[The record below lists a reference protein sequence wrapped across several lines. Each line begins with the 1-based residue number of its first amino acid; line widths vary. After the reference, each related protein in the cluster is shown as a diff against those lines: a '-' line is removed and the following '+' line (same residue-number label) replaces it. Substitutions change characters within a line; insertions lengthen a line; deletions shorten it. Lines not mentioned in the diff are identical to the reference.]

1 MAHCAIHTSQG
12 SGSVGPQMKQSLSI
26 LSRTYLLIVL
36 SVFLGL
42 WMPVWGNEYNTERGK
57 VGLAL
62 GGGGTRGYAH
72 IGVLRVLKEHN
83 IPVDLVIGTSMG
95 SIVGGL
101 FSAGIACDQIEKLL
115 MSEEFS
121 SASEL
126 SVGKIDLVVMP
137 ISVVPRALVKKSFN
151 GLHKGDKLAEFLNSK
166 LPNGMKNIEQ
176 LPTKFGSVVF
186 NLLDGKSHVLRT
198 GDIGRALQASSAVPE
213 LRQPVPWQ
221 GMLLV
226 DGGVTDNLPC
236 LLARDAGAD
245 ILIAVNVD
253 ERLYPQD
260 ANSFNAIGSVS
271 NRCVTANLA
280 RLDGD
285 EEKFA
290 DVVIHPE
297 VSSIKLLSRNRLDM
311 ERAIKAGEEAAKQAI
326 PGIIKA
332 LEKIGIRVPQYT
344 TSELY

>member
-1 MAHCAIHTSQG
+1 MNKPLC
-12 SGSVGPQMKQSLSI
+12 KQFETCFLII
-26 LSRTYLLIVL
+26 LYLC
-36 SVFLGL
+36 LGL
-42 WMPVWGNEYNTERGK
+42 WVPVRGNEINTEPVK
-57 VGLAL
+57 VGLTL

-83 IPVDLVIGTSMG
+83 IPIDLVIGTSMG

-101 FSAGIACDQIEKLL
+101 FSAGLSCDQIEKIL
-115 MSEEFS
+115 MSDEFS

-126 SVGKIDLVVMP
+126 SVGKIDLVVLP
-137 ISVVPRALVKKSFN
+137 ISVVPRALVKKSFS
-151 GLHKGDKLAEFLNSK
+151 GLYKGNKFADFLNSK
-166 LPNGMKNIEQ
+166 LPNGMTKIEQ
-176 LPTKFGSVVF
+176 LPTKFGAVAF
-186 NLLDGKSHVLRT
+186 NLLDGRSHVLRT

-236 LLARDAGAD
+236 ILAREAGAN

-260 ANSFNAIGSVS
+260 ANSFKTIGSVS

-280 RLDGD
+280 RLDSD

-297 VSSIKLLSRNRLDM
+297 VSSIKLLSRNKLDM
-311 ERAIKAGEEAAKQAI
+311 ERAVKAGEQATRQAI

-332 LEKIGIRVPQYT
+332 LEKFGIQVPQNRF
-344 TSELY
+344 SEQN

>member
-1 MAHCAIHTSQG
+1 
-12 SGSVGPQMKQSLSI
+12 MKQTLSKQFKTSF
-26 LSRTYLLIVL
+26 LVTLCIV
-36 SVFLGL
+36 LGL
-42 WMPVWGNEYNTERGK
+42 WTPVWSNDFSIKRGK

-62 GGGGTRGYAH
+62 GGGGTRGFAH

-83 IPVDLVIGTSMG
+83 IPIDLVIGSSMG

-101 FSAGIACDQIEKLL
+101 FSAGISCDQIEKTL
-115 MSEEFS
+115 MSDEFS

-137 ISVVPRALVKKSFN
+137 ISVVPRALVKKSFS
-151 GLHKGDKLAEFLNSK
+151 GLHKGNKIADFLNSK
-166 LPNGMKNIEQ
+166 LPNGMTKIEQ
-176 LPTKFGSVVF
+176 LPTKFGAVVF

-253 ERLYPQD
+253 ERLYPLD
-260 ANSFNAIGSVS
+260 ANTFKAIGSVS

-297 VSSIKLLSRNRLDM
+297 VSSIRLLSRNKLDM
-311 ERAIKAGEEAAKQAI
+311 ERAIKAGEKAAREAI
-326 PGIIKA
+326 PAIIKA
-332 LEKIGIRVPQYT
+332 LEKIGIQVPQLK
-344 TSELY
+344 TSEVHQ